1 MYIPRIRFAWVM
13 VTYKEPLDNY
23 LNRLINAVVHVGN
36 ELTRIGNILMDDET
50 AAERHE
56 ETNLALMTI
65 AEQVENLVEVVEGG
79 Q

>member
-1 MYIPRIRFAWVM
+1 M
-13 VTYKEPLDNY
+13 TYEEPLDNY

-36 ELTRIGNILMDDET
+36 ELTRIGNLLMDDET
-50 AAERHE
+50 IARNHE